1 MSKASDFF
9 ESLESSFLTS
19 GDPSIKGKSPVS
31 YQVKRVNESRVIYG
45 VVRSTFGSRYGLSIR
60 RYPWLCMR
68 GFEIS
73 RYLNLNPEFEETD
86 FSFSVLGFLEP
97 VSSVFGFFFLPMVLP
112 VFVAV
117 SA

>member
-1 MSKASDFF
+1 
-9 ESLESSFLTS
+9 
-19 GDPSIKGKSPVS
+19 
-31 YQVKRVNESRVIYG
+31 
-45 VVRSTFGSRYGLSIR
+45 
-60 RYPWLCMR
+60 MR